1 MRARPSPRRDH
12 PRVCGEHPH
21 KAIADSGFPGS
32 SPRVRGTPAALL
44 GSDQHRGSSP
54 RVRGTQNIEII
65 DNLADGII
73 PACAGNTGGWQLLV
87 GRHGDHPRVCGEHPR
102 SSSLTMPPAGS
113 SPRVRGT
120 LHVHDVRGGLR
131 GIIPACAGNTTGSFP
146 PAWCRWDHPR
156 VCGEH
161 VFTIPGHIPAWGSSP
176 RVRGTP
182 RMTVRGLGAVGIIP
196 ACAGN
201 TLNLRHSAL
210 FKRDHPRV
218 CGEHVRIRN
227 LYDPPAGSSPRVR
240 GTRPVRHHAMRK
252 PGIIPACAGNTRG

>member
-1 MRARPSPRRDH
+1 MCGEHQLLSSDQTSIEGSSPRVRGTRCSFRRGTRTIGIIPACAGNTVLLCGHFLLLRDH
-12 PRVCGEHPH
+12 PRVCGEH
-21 KAIADSGFPGS
+21 SGLS
-32 SPRVRGTPAALL
+32 SAPNAPDR
-44 GSDQHRGSSP
+44 SSP

-176 RVRGTP
+176 RVRGTLP
-182 RMTVRGLGAVGIIP
+182 THVGMIP
-196 ACAGN
+196 
-201 TLNLRHSAL
+201 
-210 FKRDHPRV
+210 
-218 CGEHVRIRN
+218 
-227 LYDPPAGSSPRVR
+227 
-240 GTRPVRHHAMRK
+240 
-252 PGIIPACAGNTRG
+252 

>member
-1 MRARPSPRRDH
+1 M
-12 PRVCGEHPH
+12 CGEHQ
-21 KAIADSGFPGS
+21 
-32 SPRVRGTPAALL
+32 LL
-44 GSDQHRGSSP
+44 SSDQTSIEGSSP

-176 RVRGTP
+176 RVRGTHRRMRLGHP
-182 RMTVRGLGAVGIIP
+182 RMGIIPACAGNTSHPSTPSWIRRDHPRVCGEHPVTLLHIDLRPGSSPRVRGTHDHGDAFERFGGIIP

-201 TLNLRHSAL
+201 TL
-210 FKRDHPRV
+210 
-218 CGEHVRIRN
+218 
-227 LYDPPAGSSPRVR
+227 
-240 GTRPVRHHAMRK
+240 
-252 PGIIPACAGNTRG
+252 

>member
-1 MRARPSPRRDH
+1 MICLELPTRDH
-12 PRVCGEHPH
+12 PRVCGEHDH
-21 KAIADSGFPGS
+21 IGHGGIRVKGS
-32 SPRVRGTPAALL
+32 SPRVRGTPGRRVCAQAMRGIIPACAGNTLRPSHASSMH
-44 GSDQHRGSSP
+44 GDHPRVCGEHSGEGGEPEPKSGSSP
-54 RVRGTQNIEII
+54 RVRGTHKCWHSQSHGQ
-65 DNLADGII
+65 GII
-73 PACAGNTGGWQLLV
+73 PACAGNTGNRFWPFV
-87 GRHGDHPRVCGEHPR
+87 GYGDHPRVCGEH
-102 SSSLTMPPAGS
+102 LNAVAGGNADTGS

-120 LHVHDVRGGLR
+120 HELPVVL
-131 GIIPACAGNTTGSFP
+131 PEA
-146 PAWCRWDHPR
+146 
-156 VCGEH
+156 
-161 VFTIPGHIPAWGSSP
+161 
-176 RVRGTP
+176 
-182 RMTVRGLGAVGIIP
+182 LGIIP

>member
-44 GSDQHRGSSP
+44 GSDQHRG
-54 RVRGTQNIEII
+54 
-65 DNLADGII
+65 II
-73 PACAGNTGGWQLLV
+73 PACAGNTEYRDHRQS
-87 GRHGDHPRVCGEHPR
+87 RRRDHPRVCGEHPR

-176 RVRGTP
+176 RVRGTLP
-182 RMTVRGLGAVGIIP
+182 THVGMIP
-196 ACAGN
+196 
-201 TLNLRHSAL
+201 
-210 FKRDHPRV
+210 
-218 CGEHVRIRN
+218 
-227 LYDPPAGSSPRVR
+227 
-240 GTRPVRHHAMRK
+240 
-252 PGIIPACAGNTRG
+252 